1 MNQARESQATELF
14 SLNDLKEIISDFID
28 SDWEIR
34 EAVIVMLHDSA
45 QRMREKAAAA
55 KIEQWK
61 QENNIRFIEGTGIK
75 KPLKEPANSLRGKDV
90 TIK

>member
-1 MNQARESQATELF
+1 MIQAKERQATALY
-14 SLNDLKEIISDFID
+14 SLNDLTEFISDFID

-45 QRMREKAAAA
+45 QRRREKAAAA

-61 QENNIRFIEGTGIK
+61 TDNNIRFIGRSEIK
-75 KPLKEPANSLRGKDV
+75 KGP
-90 TIK
+90 